1 VGANRYALSAGM
13 SYRVDENATLKV
25 EYRLDG
31 SNQPVFGNPDATR
44 FSKTNHLLGASV
56 VVSF

>member
-1 VGANRYALSAGM
+1 VL
-13 SYRVDENATLKV
+13 VPFDLNAVFGSIVLR
-25 EYRLDG
+25 RLVL
-31 SNQPVFGNPDATR
+31 NAVLNAGNPDATR